1 MQGVWDICLVQG
13 EGRGKSTSKRDL
25 TTPQIYPR
33 GILSSTSLHGRN
45 DYPDSQ
51 VELKFFTLCF
61 FGSSAIICTL
71 QELSEPTNIHCIPPH
86 TSYLGQHTP
95 LCPRLPSPAISFL
108 GAPGLGRL
116 LCSGWVPLLW
126 HQTVSVKTQARTHTL
141 SRSASATPFCI
152 SVSSSLKWG

>member
-1 MQGVWDICLVQG
+1 MPSSAVTSLSQNPLTIGMAKLQGVWDICLVQG

-95 LCPRLPSPAISFL
+95 LCPRLPSPPTITCHFFSWSSWL
-108 GAPGLGRL
+108 GAPSMQWLGA
-116 LCSGWVPLLW
+116 P
-126 HQTVSVKTQARTHTL
+126 TL
-141 SRSASATPFCI
+141 APDCLS
-152 SVSSSLKWG
+152 